1 MRHAF
6 QELVGGYAEG
16 LEAMPMPAGYSET
29 FEKGMPGKMEQEAV
43 EHEEE
48 QDGMPEVEHKEEL
61 ATFDTLVT
69 PECDTGVLQ
78 KSTSMADAEESGMIA
93 EHVLGVTMPQEP
105 ELVELDDFETSI
117 EEYES

>member
-16 LEAMPMPAGYSET
+16 LEAMPMPTGYSET
-29 FEKGMPGKMEQEAV
+29 FEKGMPEKMEQEAV
-43 EHEEE
+43 ESEEE

-61 ATFDTLVT
+61 ATFDPSVA
-69 PECDTGVLQ
+69 PEYTGVLH
-78 KSTSMADAEESGMIA
+78 KSISMADPEESGMIA
-93 EHVLGVTMPQEP
+93 EHVSGVTMLQEP

>member
-1 MRHAF
+1 MRHDF

-61 ATFDTLVT
+61 ATFDPLVA
-69 PECDTGVLQ
+69 PECGVLH
-78 KSTSMADAEESGMIA
+78 KSISLANPVESEMIA